1 MSKVLDYA
9 SVATEADAR
18 KAIQSKILDIWI
30 HVWAIVDKKS
40 KTVLL
45 ITATAQKLFI
55 CLHFPSFRAKGQ
67 RLTVTRC
74 FFNASLQ
81 VIYIAEIRNWKP
93 FNYNLHIHLALGR
106 RKKEKCICHE
116 Q

>member
-40 KTVLL
+40 KTACVADNSNS
-45 ITATAQKLFI
+45 TE
-55 CLHFPSFRAKGQ
+55 
-67 RLTVTRC
+67 
-74 FFNASLQ
+74 
-81 VIYIAEIRNWKP
+81 VIYLPPLSLVSCKRTT
-93 FNYNLHIHLALGR
+93 FN
-106 RKKEKCICHE
+106 CHTLLL
-116 Q
+116 